1 MNCSVKTA
9 AAEQKRKL
17 YKKFGKGEY
26 AKHNIERINYVI
38 DKVYKKQIRIYN
50 TNEEKVIQRLKAHKI
65 YPKVQQPI
73 PILSSG
79 GKLEH
84 LYLADIVVGKTII
97 EVDGPQHKKE
107 YDQKRDELTAAQGY
121 KTIRIPTS
129 DLSAETIDKYLNEL
143 Y

>member
-1 MNCSVKTA
+1 MTPSLLKGKLLKQFVK
-9 AAEQKRKL
+9 
-17 YKKFGKGEY
+17 GPH
-26 AKHNIERINYVI
+26 AKHNLDRINYVMKI
-38 DKVYKKQIRIYN
+38 YRKQTKKIN
-50 TNEEKVIQRLKAHKI
+50 TNEEKVINRLKEHNI
-65 YPKVQQPI
+65 WCETQQPI

-97 EVDGPQHKKE
+97 EVDGPQHKPK

-129 DLSAETIDKYLNEL
+129 DLSPETIDSYLREL

>member
-1 MNCSVKTA
+1 MQTTVNSA

-17 YKKFGKGEY
+17 YKKFVKGPY
-26 AKHNIERINYVI
+26 AKHNMERINYVI
-38 DKVYKKQIRIYN
+38 NKVYKKQIRVYN
-50 TNEEKVIQRLKAHKI
+50 SNEQKVIARLQAHKI

-129 DLSAETIDKYLNEL
+129 DLSTETIDKYLNEL

>member
-1 MNCSVKTA
+1 MTNSAYILKGKLLQQFVK
-9 AAEQKRKL
+9 
-17 YKKFGKGEY
+17 GPY
-26 AKHNIERINYVI
+26 ARHNLDRINYVMKI
-38 DKVYKKQIRIYN
+38 YKKQTKKIN
-50 TNEEKVIQRLKAHKI
+50 TNEEKVINQLKEHNIWCETQK
-65 YPKVQQPI
+65 PI

-97 EVDGPQHKKE
+97 EVDGPQHKKA
-107 YDQKRDELTAAQGY
+107 YDNKRDELTASLGY

-129 DLSAETIDKYLNEL
+129 GLSEETIDNYLKEL

>member
-1 MNCSVKTA
+1 M
-9 AAEQKRKL
+9 
-17 YKKFGKGEY
+17 
-26 AKHNIERINYVI
+26 
-38 DKVYKKQIRIYN
+38 RIYRKQTRRIN
-50 TNEEKVIQRLKAHKI
+50 TNEAKVINRL
-65 YPKVQQPI
+65 QQHGVEYKTQTPI

-97 EVDGPQHKKE
+97 EVDGPQHKKS
-107 YDQKRDELTAAQGY
+107 YDKERDRQTSSLGY

-129 DLSAETIDKYLNEL
+129 DLSEETIDSYLREL

>member
-1 MNCSVKTA
+1 MNYSVQTA

-38 DKVYKKQIRIYN
+38 DKVYKKQLRVYN
-50 TNEEKVIQRLKAHKI
+50 KNEEKVIQHLKAHNI

-97 EVDGPQHKKE
+97 EVDGPQHKKA
-107 YDQKRDELTAAQGY
+107 YDDKRDELTASLGY

-129 DLSAETIDKYLNEL
+129 DLSEETIDNYLKEL